1 MSFMLDASRD
11 TGQHPGWTE
20 AAPWMGCSL
29 GALIRILA
37 SGGFRVQPSSWPEC
51 LIDLCFA
58 AGNSCAGAVQQLLLG
73 RAVARTELTA
83 DPVFILGHWRTGTT
97 LLHELLAL
105 DPRLRA
111 PTTYECLA
119 PHHFLLTGRWL
130 PQWIGFALP
139 KNRPPD
145 KMLVT
150 WHSPQED
157 EFALC
162 NLGVP
167 SPYATIAFP
176 NEPPQNEAYLELDAL
191 PPREKQ
197 RWQKA
202 LLTYCRQL
210 TSARPGRLVLKSPT
224 HTFRLPTLTKMFPA
238 ARFIHIVR
246 NPFAVFS
253 STMRLWRS
261 MYATY
266 GYQPPRYEGREEY
279 VLEIFARMHAR
290 LETTR
295 GLVGAGQLVDVR
307 YEDLV
312 RSPLATIGHLYDILE
327 LGDFEPA
334 RPAIE
339 KYFADRAGYEPNRHS
354 VEPRWRDEICHR
366 WQPYFE
372 RYGYSL
378 EDGAVLAAGG

>member
-1 MSFMLDASRD
+1 MLDACRD
-11 TGQHPGWTE
+11 KGQHPGWTE

-29 GALIRILA
+29 GALVRILA
-37 SGGFRVQPSSWPEC
+37 AGSFRVPPAYWPEC
-51 LIDLCFA
+51 LMDLCFA
-58 AGNSCAGAVQQLLLG
+58 AGNSCAGAVQRLLLS
-73 RAVARTELTA
+73 RAVARTKLTA

-111 PTTYECLA
+111 PTTYECLV

-130 PQWIGFALP
+130 PRWIRFTLP
-139 KNRPPD
+139 QSRPPD

-150 WHSPQED
+150 WQSPQED

-162 NLGVP
+162 NLGIP

-176 NEPPQNEAYLELDAL
+176 NEPPQNEAYFEIDAL
-191 PPREKQ
+191 PPREQQ

-202 LLTYCRQL
+202 LLTFCQQL
-210 TSARPGRLVLKSPT
+210 TYARPGRLVLKSPT
-224 HTFRLPTLTKMFPA
+224 HTFRLPTLTRMFLA

-253 STMRLWRS
+253 STVRLWRS

-266 GYQPPRYEGREEY
+266 GYQRPVDHGLEEY
-279 VLEIFARMHAR
+279 VLTTFARMHER
-290 LETTR
+290 LESTR
-295 GLVGAGQLVDVR
+295 GLVAPGQLVDVR

-312 RSPLATIGHLYDILE
+312 REPVDTIRRLYETLE

-339 KYFADRAGYEPNRHS
+339 RYFADRAGYEPNRHA
-354 VEPRWRDEICHR
+354 VKQRWRDEICCR
-366 WQPYFE
+366 WQSYFE

-378 EDGAVLAAGG
+378 EDGAVLAGGG